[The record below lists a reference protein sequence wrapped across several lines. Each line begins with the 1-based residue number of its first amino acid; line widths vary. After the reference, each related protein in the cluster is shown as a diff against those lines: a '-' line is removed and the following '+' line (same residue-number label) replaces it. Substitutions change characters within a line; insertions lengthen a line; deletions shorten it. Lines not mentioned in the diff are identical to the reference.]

1 LKIQYFSNILFLL
14 HGNKCFERV
23 CSIFMIDDQQLVLFV
38 AYLLNVLLLLC
49 SLDGST
55 KSEYSDIQIAST
67 TNRTFVLFDMKD
79 FIKAEVLLRKFR
91 SLKITE
97 NANTEV
103 NFKKPIQMNLS
114 LYLITIRNILCYNL
128 SYSSESEYRR
138 RHFSFFEY
146 YLLLIEYH

>member
-1 LKIQYFSNILFLL
+1 
-14 HGNKCFERV
+14 
-23 CSIFMIDDQQLVLFV
+23 MIDVQQLVLFV

-55 KSEYSDIQIAST
+55 KPEYSDIQIAST

-91 SLKITE
+91 SLQVTE
-97 NANTEV
+97 NANNEV

-114 LYLITIRNILCYNL
+114 LYLSTTRSILCYYLN
-128 SYSSESEYRR
+128 YSSESEYER
-138 RHFSFFEY
+138 RHLSFLNITY
-146 YLLLIEYH
+146 Y